1 MASESTP
8 AVAEHKISQDLQ
20 STLRED
26 RLFPPP
32 PDFAAQAHIQS
43 LADYDALY
51 ARSIADPEAFW
62 AEAATELHWFQKWT
76 QVLDWQ
82 LPVAKWFVGGK
93 TNLCYN
99 AVDRHALGSLANKTA
114 IIWEGEPV
122 VDGKSEIRKLTYAE
136 LHAQVQLFANALK
149 SLGIQKGDRVAIYMG
164 MTPELAIALLACA
177 RIGAV
182 HSVIFGG
189 FAAHAIADRVNDSQC
204 VAIITQNT
212 SFRRGAEI
220 PLKRTVDE
228 ALKSTPSVQHVIVL
242 KRSSTEVPMQPGH
255 DHCWHDLIR
264 KAGPVCPAE
273 PLDSEDPLYILYTSG
288 TTGKPKGLVHST
300 GGYAVGTY
308 LTTKYVFDLAN
319 PNHPDDVY
327 WCTADIGWV
336 TGHSYVVYGPLQCGA
351 TVLMY
356 EGAPNFPDNSRF
368 WQIIDNHKVTIFY
381 TAPTAIRAFIKW
393 GDEHVEKHSLASLR
407 LLGTVGEPINPEA
420 WMWYR
425 EKIGHNRCPIVDTW
439 WQTETG
445 AILIAPIPGAVPTKP
460 GSATRPFF
468 GIEPAVVTRPDAEGH
483 FHEVPA
489 GSGGLL
495 VIKKPWPSMART
507 IYGDAERYK
516 KTYWSDVPGCYFT
529 GDGARRD
536 ADGYY
541 WLMGR
546 VDDVLNVSGH
556 RLGTMEVESA
566 LVAHPAVAEAAVV
579 GRPDDLKGQ
588 AIVAFVSLESS
599 YAAKFASGHA
609 STNAASSADP
619 ANSPTRETANS
630 LQSLKDELKQW
641 VAKEIG
647 SLARPE
653 EIRFT
658 DSLPKT
664 RSGKIMRRLLRELAT
679 TGQVTG
685 DTTTLEDFQV
695 IAKLR
700 ESDEG

>member
-1 MASESTP
+1 MASQPLPTI
-8 AVAEHKISQDLQ
+8 ANQDLD

-26 RLFPPP
+26 RVFPPP
-32 PDFAAQAHIQS
+32 PEFSAKAHIPS
-43 LADYDALY
+43 LEAYESLY

-62 AEAATELHWFQKWT
+62 AEAASELHWFEKWT
-76 QVLDWQ
+76 KVLEWN
-82 LPVAKWFVGGK
+82 LPDAKWFVDGK
-93 TNLCYN
+93 INLSYN
-99 AVDRHALGSLANKTA
+99 CVDRHALGDRASKTA
-114 IIWEGEPV
+114 LIWEGEP
-122 VDGKSEIRKLTYAE
+122 GEIRKLTYAE
-136 LHAQVQLFANALK
+136 LHAEVQKFANALK
-149 SLGIQKGDRVAIYMG
+149 SLGIKKGDRVAVYMG

-177 RIGAV
+177 RIGAI

-189 FAAHAIADRVNDSQC
+189 FAANAIADRVNDSQC
-204 VAIITQNT
+204 VAILTQDT
-212 SFRRGAEI
+212 SYRRGTQI
-220 PLKRTVDE
+220 QLKKTVDE
-228 ALKSTPSVQHVIVL
+228 ALANTPSVQHVVVL
-242 KRSSTEVPMQPGH
+242 KRSGAEVAMKQGR
-255 DHCWHDLIR
+255 DHWWHDLI
-264 KAGPVCPAE
+264 AGADPICPAE

-288 TTGKPKGLVHST
+288 TTGKPKGLVHTT
-300 GGYAVGTY
+300 GGYAVQTY
-308 LTTKYVFDLAN
+308 LTSKYVFDLR
-319 PNHPDDVY
+319 DSDVY

-336 TGHSYVVYGPLQCGA
+336 TGHSYVVYGPLQNGA

-356 EGAPNFPDNSRF
+356 EGAPNHPDFSRF
-368 WQIIDNHKVTIFY
+368 WKIIDDHQVTIFY

-393 GDEHVEKHSLASLR
+393 GNEHVEKHGLDSLR
-407 LLGTVGEPINPEA
+407 LLGTVGEPINPES

-425 EKIGHNRCPIVDTW
+425 ERVGQSRCPIVDTW

-445 AILIAPIPGAVPTKP
+445 AIMIAPIPGAVPTKP

-468 GIEPAVVTRPDAEGH
+468 GIQPEVVTREGDP
-483 FHEVPA
+483 VPA

-495 VIKKPWPSMART
+495 VIRKPWPSMART
-507 IYGDAERYK
+507 IYGDHERYQ

-529 GDGARRD
+529 GDGARKD

-566 LVAHPAVAEAAVV
+566 LVAHPKVAEAAVV

-588 AIVAFVSLESS
+588 AVVAFVTLESAHNS
-599 YAAKFASGHA
+599 A
-609 STNAASSADP
+609 STTPEALAA
-619 ANSPTRETANS
+619 
-630 LQSLKDELKQW
+630 LKEELKKW
-641 VAKEIG
+641 VSKEIG

-658 DSLPKT
+658 DALPKT

-679 TGQVTG
+679 HGTIQG

-700 ESDEG
+700 ESEEG